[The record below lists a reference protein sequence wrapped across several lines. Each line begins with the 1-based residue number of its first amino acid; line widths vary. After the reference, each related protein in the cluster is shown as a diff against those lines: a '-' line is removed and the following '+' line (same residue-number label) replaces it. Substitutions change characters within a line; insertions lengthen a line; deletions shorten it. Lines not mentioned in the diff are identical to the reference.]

1 MSVYDAATEEAK
13 QCVIDDMRGRDTEGE
28 DLYVYLHPTK
38 ALFCLALSG
47 KVGLRSKL
55 KDIVAECFGEDFDKR
70 NHISEITVED
80 GVVTIAYL
88 QPLSGRFLERWEAIA
103 GAVMDRRMKVGCPF
117 DINIDAFNVLPLCEF
132 TAKGG
137 ETDNNKVILPPMAF
151 DGPDLEQKLQKCT
164 NELMLPPS
172 VQAYIDYTVF
182 DKFKGVNVRTE
193 ADGSTVVEQA
203 GAGEEAESG
212 FCSQLLRFFKDTEKM
227 WGAARPRKKSDLQE
241 LFRTVGLTEEY
252 MKPEDAEEA
261 VSPLDLA
268 FTVLSDTVPNDSKKT
283 LELDFEDEEDL
294 GKLLEMNTD
303 ELFFYAWMR

>member
-70 NHISEITVED
+70 NHISE
-80 GVVTIAYL
+80 
-88 QPLSGRFLERWEAIA
+88 ERWEAIA

-227 WGAARPRKKSDLQE
+227 WGAARPRKKSDLVE
-241 LFRTVGLTEEY
+241 LFRTVGRTEEY
-252 MKPEDAEEA
+252 IKPEETEEA

-268 FTVLSDTVPNDSKKT
+268 FTVLSDAVPNDSKKT